1 MKLDMCSKIV
11 SGYGI
16 PGLPLFKLED
26 GRWVCTTNDLVANI
40 GCSVTTLLHA
50 AHNHRHRLSFLTVK
64 NTHSKEFLRDRKGEF
79 GLQRLRDSSRLWTV
93 DDVLILIHAVHT
105 KRCIDIQDAMN
116 SHIAQT
122 LREEYVPI
130 AILKQVQAQCD
141 AFAEQLEQEREGKI
155 KLEYRV
161 SMLEKDKRLSDQAR
175 EAVQE
180 AASEDGR
187 ALNRHKLTKEF
198 RAMN

>member
-16 PGLPLFKLED
+16 PGIPMFKTKD
-26 GRWVCTTNDLVANI
+26 GIWVCTTNDLVANI
-40 GCSVTTLLHA
+40 GCGVSTLLQA
-50 AHNHRHRLSFLTVK
+50 AYTYRHRLSFLTIR
-64 NTHSKEFLRDRKGEF
+64 NTDSKEFLKNRKGEF
-79 GLQRLRDSSRLWTV
+79 GLKRLRDSSRLWTV

-105 KRCIDIQDAMN
+105 KRCIDIQDAIN
-116 SHIAQT
+116 RHTAQT

-175 EAVQE
+175 EAVQT